1 MNLYDQLTTLVNDCD
16 TEERELIEQMIRCAA
31 NYVQAVTE
39 ERLARMN
46 LTGLED
52 SAEREN
58 ITVKDATRS
67 RCHNAFIDA
76 VNIVNRLCEAHGL
89 SLIYTGEKHR
99 YHYGTFAGQLV
110 SAVFENR

>member
-1 MNLYDQLTTLVNDCD
+1 MTLFEQLTNLINACD

-31 NYVQAVTE
+31 DYVKAVTE

-52 SAEREN
+52 SAKREN
-58 ITVKDATRS
+58 ITVTDATRS

-76 VNIVNRLCEAHGL
+76 ANIVNRLCEAHKL
-89 SLIYTGEKHR
+89 PLIYAGEKHR

-110 SAVFENR
+110 NAVFENR